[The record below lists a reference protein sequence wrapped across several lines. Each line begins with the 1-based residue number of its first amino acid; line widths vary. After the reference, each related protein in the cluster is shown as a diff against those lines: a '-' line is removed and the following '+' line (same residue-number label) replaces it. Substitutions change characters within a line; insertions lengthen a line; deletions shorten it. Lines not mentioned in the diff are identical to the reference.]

1 MLTGAAF
8 LLGFFALLFVMIS
21 SLRTFFGKYSG
32 RLMFAMWLIG
42 VLAAYFVFLFQNG
55 KYPMGIDLA
64 GGAELI
70 YRLDYTQ
77 TNLNIEKVEATLKKE
92 MAKDPASAEVR
103 KLRQQLDTLIQSK
116 NTAPDKATE

>member
-1 MLTGAAF
+1 MAGSLTAVLPAALLIFALSLGLFGGLSYGSFHFFQQGAMWTGAAF
-8 LLGFFALLFVMIS
+8 LLGFFSLLFVMVS
-21 SLRTFFGKYSG
+21 SLKSFFGKYSG

-42 VLAAYFVFLFQNG
+42 MLAAYFVFLFQNG

-77 TNLNIEKVEATLKKE
+77 TKLNIDRV
-92 MAKDPASAEVR
+92 
-103 KLRQQLDTLIQSK
+103 
-116 NTAPDKATE
+116 